1 MAYGMADGLKTN
13 SDPVGEGSTR
23 PTLATYLSGYPL
35 G

>member
-1 MAYGMADGLKTN
+1 MAYGMADGLKTTG
-13 SDPVGEGSTR
+13 DPAEEGSTR